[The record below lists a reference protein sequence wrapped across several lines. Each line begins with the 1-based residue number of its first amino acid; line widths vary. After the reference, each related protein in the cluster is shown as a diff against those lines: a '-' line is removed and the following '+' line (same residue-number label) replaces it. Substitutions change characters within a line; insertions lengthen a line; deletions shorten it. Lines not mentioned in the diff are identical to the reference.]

1 VNISVSTPVSYRF
14 AQHTRRITRFAL
26 VSGIILFFSA
36 SAIVLNS
43 LNALPSGLG
52 GLEIIGYLVGVVA
65 FVVLLPMLILSYQY
79 AHSGVW
85 IEDTGVRVRF
95 PGEKA
100 QEMDWSEARFA
111 VNEGE
116 EYLQM
121 SKGKEGLGHVFGG
134 SRYVRL
140 HLDGLTPEQRE
151 QAVSAIARYVEVRRP
166 ARFTLMSLLNT
177 KGEVQARGR
186 LYLFER
192 ELLCAENRGE
202 KRVFFIA
209 PLAKLSAVKQRDAF
223 YVGKLEC
230 EAFSLRYQGN
240 DYVIMLGYETTL
252 SGNIGTSSHWSV
264 TGYADDWIEAL
275 KNG

>member
-121 SKGKEGLGHVFGG
+121 SKGKEGLGHVFGD

>member
-1 VNISVSTPVSYRF
+1 MNISVSTPVSYRF

>member
-1 VNISVSTPVSYRF
+1 MNISVSTPVSYRF

-121 SKGKEGLGHVFGG
+121 SKGKEGLGHVFGD